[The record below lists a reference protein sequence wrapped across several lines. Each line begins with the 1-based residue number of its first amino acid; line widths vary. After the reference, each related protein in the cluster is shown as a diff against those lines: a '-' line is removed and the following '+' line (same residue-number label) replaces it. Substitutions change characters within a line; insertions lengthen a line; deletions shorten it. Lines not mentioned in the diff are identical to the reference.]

1 MIIAGEFP
9 APMKLGNRNRWKQ
22 SVVYKWVEEL
32 QAITKKM
39 AERTGVEPATS
50 CVTGRRSNQLN
61 YRSNFGGR
69 YKT

>member
-32 QAITKKM
+32 QATTKKM
-39 AERTGVEPATS
+39 AERTAEG
-50 CVTGRRSNQLN
+50 QIDLN
-61 YRSNFGGR
+61 PSMKAFIEFI
-69 YKT
+69 